1 MQNIKGLPGYATM
14 LAAYHR
20 AFEVELRRMIAAVWP
35 PAARR
40 VLDLAC
46 GDGSYS
52 AWLAEQGGPG
62 VEVCAVDLKKN
73 WLDLAQHTA
82 EHAGADEQ
90 VRAVAASALT
100 LPFDDDSF
108 DFVWCAQSLYSLPDT
123 TAVLAELR
131 RVLRPGGTIAVLEND
146 TLHQVLLPWP
156 AELEVRVRAA
166 ELAANRQAAGD
177 ADRFYVGRE
186 LRRTLLRAGFIDC
199 QKRTYATNRYGPL
212 TGDERT
218 FFTEYLRALRS
229 SVAAHLAANDLA
241 EFDRFISGS
250 DSLVDDEEITV
261 TCLDHVVWGAK
272 PTRPCAT
279 LFPPHWL

>member
-1 MQNIKGLPGYATM
+1 MRDSKGLPGYATM

-20 AFEVELRRMIAAVWP
+20 AFEVELRRMIAAAWP

-52 AWLAEQGGPG
+52 AWLAEQGGPS

-82 EHAGADEQ
+82 EHAGADDQ
-90 VRAVAASALT
+90 VRAVAASALA
-100 LPFDDDSF
+100 LPFDGETF

-123 TAVLAELR
+123 MAVLVELR

-156 AELEVRVRAA
+156 AELEVKVRAA
-166 ELAANRQAAGD
+166 ELAANRQASSD
-177 ADRFYVGRE
+177 AEKFYVGRE
-186 LRRTLLRAGFIDC
+186 LRRTLLRAGFVDC
-199 QKRTYATNRYGPL
+199 HKRTYATDRFGPL
-212 TGDERT
+212 TGHERT
-218 FFTEYLRALRS
+218 FIMEYLHALRL
-229 SVAAHLAANDLA
+229 SVAPHLAANQLA
-241 EFDRFISGS
+241 ELDRFISGP
-250 DSLVDDEEITV
+250 DALVDDEEITV
-261 TCLDHVVWGAK
+261 TCLDHVVWGVK
-272 PTRPCAT
+272 P
-279 LFPPHWL
+279 

>member
-1 MQNIKGLPGYATM
+1 MRSSTGLPGYATM

-20 AFEVELRRMIAAVWP
+20 AYEVELRRMIAAVWP

-52 AWLAEQGGPG
+52 AWLADQGGPD

-82 EHAGADEQ
+82 EHAGAIQQ
-90 VRAVAASALT
+90 VRAVAASALA
-100 LPFDDDSF
+100 LPFEGDSF

-123 TAVLAELR
+123 MAVLAELR

-156 AELEVRVRAA
+156 AELEVKVRAA
-166 ELAANRQAAGD
+166 ELAANRRASSD
-177 ADRFYVGRE
+177 AEKFYVGRE
-186 LRRTLLRAGFIDC
+186 LRRTLLRAGFVGC
-199 QKRTYATNRYGPL
+199 RKRTYATNRYGPL
-212 TGDERT
+212 TGHERT
-218 FFTEYLRALRS
+218 FFMEYLRALRA
-229 SVAAHLAANDLA
+229 SVAPHLAASDLA
-241 EFDRFISGS
+241 EFDRLIAGP
-250 DSLVDDEEITV
+250 DSLVDDAEITV
-261 TCLDHVVWGAK
+261 TCLDHVVWGTKAELFVQ
-272 PTRPCAT
+272 PCR
-279 LFPPHWL
+279 

>member
-1 MQNIKGLPGYATM
+1 MRNSKGLPGYATM

-20 AFEVELRRMIAAVWP
+20 AFEAELRRMIAAVWP

-52 AWLAEQGGPG
+52 TWLAEQGGPT

-82 EHAGADEQ
+82 EDAGATQQ
-90 VRAVAASALT
+90 VCTVAASALA
-100 LPFDDDSF
+100 LPFDENSF

-123 TAVLAELR
+123 MAVLAELR
-131 RVLRPGGTIAVLEND
+131 RVLRPSGTIAVLEND

-156 AELEVRVRAA
+156 AELEMKVRAA
-166 ELAANRQAAGD
+166 ELAANRQTSRD

-186 LRRTLLRAGFIDC
+186 LRRTLLQAGFIDC
-199 QKRTYATNRYGPL
+199 QKRSFATDRIGPL
-212 TGDERT
+212 TGNERT
-218 FFTEYLRALRS
+218 FFMEYLRALRS
-229 SVAAHLAANDLA
+229 SVAAHLAASDLA
-241 EFDRFISGS
+241 DLDRFISGP
-250 DSLVDDEEITV
+250 DSLVDDVEITV
-261 TCLDHVVWGAK
+261 TCLDHVVWGVK
-272 PTRPCAT
+272 PIATR
-279 LFPPHWL
+279 FPLRGL